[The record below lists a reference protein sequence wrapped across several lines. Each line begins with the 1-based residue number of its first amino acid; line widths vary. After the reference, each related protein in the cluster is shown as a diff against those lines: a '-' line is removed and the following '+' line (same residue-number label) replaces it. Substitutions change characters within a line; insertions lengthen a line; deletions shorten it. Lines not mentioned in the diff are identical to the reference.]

1 MFSFCF
7 SIARTNHKK
16 NYHIRLIN
24 KFAMLTAQAT
34 QLEES
39 CGEQIRSLSHRLKEV
54 QQIMKIFS
62 QLYRILRLTVE
73 YIWIEAL
80 DL

>member
-1 MFSFCF
+1 
-7 SIARTNHKK
+7 
-16 NYHIRLIN
+16 
-24 KFAMLTAQAT
+24 MLTAQAT

-62 QLYRILRLTVE
+62 QLYRFLRLTL
-73 YIWIEAL
+73 YDWIEAL